1 MPGTVLDSE
10 NLVDTFF
17 IDAYNCVTQARC
29 LIMRRAFITSG
40 DIPMADALASNA
52 GDATQH
58 TSCDQCGRPA
68 GKGRSYAFK
77 KPVPEGATNQSPA
90 VKCTRC
96 AIKHRPMLRRSF
108 IVALVVGSVLT
119 LLNQGDAL
127 FSGSWNSALYWKVP
141 LTYCVPFCVATYGAL
156 SNSRR

>member
-1 MPGTVLDSE
+1 
-10 NLVDTFF
+10 
-17 IDAYNCVTQARC
+17 
-29 LIMRRAFITSG
+29 
-40 DIPMADALASNA
+40 MADALASNA
-52 GDATQH
+52 GDATQP
-58 TSCDQCGRPA
+58 TSCDQCAKPA

-77 KPVPEGATNQSPA
+77 KPVPEGATDQGPA

-96 AIKHRPMLRRSF
+96 AIKHRPMLRRSV

-119 LLNQGDAL
+119 LLNQGDVL